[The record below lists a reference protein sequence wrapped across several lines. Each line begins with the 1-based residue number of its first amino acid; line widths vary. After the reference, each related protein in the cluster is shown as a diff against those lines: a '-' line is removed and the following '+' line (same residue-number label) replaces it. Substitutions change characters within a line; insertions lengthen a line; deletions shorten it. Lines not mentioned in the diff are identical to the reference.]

1 MRFLDTNQ
9 HPASREAI
17 LMIPDI
23 ALLIRTMVAL
33 RRVHLDGGR
42 VDRRPPSRNFPPFAN
57 RRRIEAGRPALSAV
71 KGDPTHVGTFWVPSC
86 LIYARLL
93 R

>member
-1 MRFLDTNQ
+1 MRFPHTDQ

-33 RRVHLDGGR
+33 RRVHLDGGGL
-42 VDRRPPSRNFPPFAN
+42 DRRPPFRKFPPFAT
-57 RRRIEAGRPALSAV
+57 AAALSPAAPFV
-71 KGDPTHVGTFWVPSC
+71 HG
-86 LIYARLL
+86 
-93 R
+93 